1 MALLDIIVFLYRGIM
16 IVVVVQD
23 ASMLNF
29 GIKHVKHIDSY
40 TIVYVSCYK
49 LSDLMSL
56 AQVGM

>member
-1 MALLDIIVFLYRGIM
+1 MALVDTIVFLYHGIM
-16 IVVVVQD
+16 IAVVQD

-29 GIKHVKHIDSY
+29 GIKHVKHIESY